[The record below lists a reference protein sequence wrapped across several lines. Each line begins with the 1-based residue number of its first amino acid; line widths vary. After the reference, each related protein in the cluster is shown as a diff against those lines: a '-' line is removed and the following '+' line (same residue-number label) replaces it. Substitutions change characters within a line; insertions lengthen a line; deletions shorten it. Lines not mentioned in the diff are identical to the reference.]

1 MIELKPC
8 PFCPD
13 GVAGVVT
20 PGGQTADG
28 FPWIAWGHCSGC
40 GATAAPGLGDTEQ
53 EALDNAAKNWNTR
66 WERTCHMNYV
76 SLYDEE
82 GVDGIECDE
91 CGWSELYDPGY
102 PHPAHCPGC
111 GAKVVG
117 E

>member
-66 WERTCHMNYV
+66 WERTCHVTHRNDFKSAFGEHSIWY
-76 SLYDEE
+76 
-82 GVDGIECDE
+82 E
-91 CGWSELYDPGY
+91 CGASVLIANGTQEPVF
-102 PHPAHCPGC
+102 CPGC
-111 GAKVVG
+111 GAKVV
-117 E
+117 EE